1 MLQLAGPQI
10 FLCIVLVFKRCHGFA
25 FFFFFLMLRNTATSH
40 SSNLKFWGKTMGRL
54 WECHVSLGKEGFRII
69 DLVWPGH
76 LTGAEMEVPRNNL
89 NCPRLLSYL
98 VTERELES
106 ISSNAQC
113 RTKSIVPQ
121 SFSTQA
127 SWKMQV
133 LKTFSKLLS
142 ILTYCIDLLY
152 SCSSPTCGPLAAKF

>member
-1 MLQLAGPQI
+1 MLQLAGSQI
-10 FLCIVLVFKRCHGFA
+10 FLLCIVLVFKRCHG

-54 WECHVSLGKEGFRII
+54 WECHVSLGEESFRII

-89 NCPRLLSYL
+89 DCARLLSYL

-113 RTKSIVPQ
+113 RTKSIVSQ

-127 SWKMQV
+127 SRKMQV
-133 LKTFSKLLS
+133 LKTLSKLLS
-142 ILTYCIDLLY
+142 ILIECPHLY
-152 SCSSPTCGPLAAKF
+152 VCGPLAAKS